1 MIRKQIE
8 EREQLRL
15 LDAERKDQETQ
26 SMLRYLERLQQED
39 MDNLQKKRHA
49 QVGLMEEVAK
59 CNDVGVY
66 MCVGVLKDTLSLLSP

>member
-39 MDNLQKKRHA
+39 MDNLQKKRQA

-66 MCVGVLKDTLSLLSP
+66 VYTVTFVSVGTCE

>member
-15 LDAERKDQETQ
+15 LEAERKDQETQ

-39 MDNLQKKRHA
+39 MDNLQKKRQA

-59 CNDVGVY
+59 CNEVGTRCIERCTVKL
-66 MCVGVLKDTLSLLSP
+66 V